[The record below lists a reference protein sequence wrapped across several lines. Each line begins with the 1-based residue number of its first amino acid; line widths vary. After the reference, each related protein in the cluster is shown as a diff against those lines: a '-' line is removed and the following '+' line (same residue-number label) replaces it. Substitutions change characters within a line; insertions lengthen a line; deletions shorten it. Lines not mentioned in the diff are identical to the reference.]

1 MVVLTLKVYYRRF
14 YRGVLV
20 FRIKVNGIVY
30 AGCYFLDG
38 KTFHMISSA
47 DDYACCDSKRN
58 EGEWSLEDIR
68 KLAWLGK
75 IRRKEKTVRD

>member
-1 MVVLTLKVYYRRF
+1 MKVYYRRF
-14 YRGVLV
+14 HRGALV
-20 FRIKVNGIVY
+20 FRVEVNGTVY

-75 IRRKEKTVRD
+75 VKTGRKASSGR